1 MLDGARGAPVT
12 SSSAYKPSYEE
23 IKAKYFEKFRG
34 KGGEGIIEQ
43 GTQGEAG
50 PSSQGEAAP
59 ASQACANEDRMLFAP
74 IAFDD
79 LPLRTTPSPEALMF
93 SRSPSPTVPLSP
105 PYYSK

>member
-34 KGGEGIIEQ
+34 KGGEGITVE
-43 GTQGEAG
+43 GEAG
-50 PSSQGEAAP
+50 PS
-59 ASQACANEDRMLFAP
+59 SQACANEDRMLFAP

-93 SRSPSPTVPLSP
+93 SRTPSPTAAVSP
-105 PYYSK
+105 PSYSK